1 MKYNTDIA
9 AIYRIYVVCRMP
21 AYIYQNSYN
30 KIVNGSCHFDAT
42 AVCRCYNVE
51 EVTSFVRLS
60 ALGQGPV

>member
-30 KIVNGSCHFDAT
+30 KIENGSCIQSAT
-42 AVCRCYNVE
+42 AV
-51 EVTSFVRLS
+51 
-60 ALGQGPV
+60 